1 MSIHREK
8 AATLLKKM
16 HLEEKVAQLV
26 SVWFEIHDEQTI
38 TVREAI
44 PTYNHLPNPMEAA
57 LEFGVG
63 QLTRPYGTIAN
74 DPQKQVKVI
83 NKIQRHLVENTRLG
97 IPAMI
102 HEECLSGVMSVGATA
117 FPCSLNYGS
126 AWDTELMKKIGMA
139 IGDELRSMGVHQ
151 GLSPVLDVSRDARWG
166 RLEETFGEDPYLIGE
181 MAIAYI
187 NGLQGKNRQPLATL
201 KHFIGHSGSEGGR
214 NHAPLHSG
222 MNELLNTYGLPFEK
236 VLKHTAVGGVMPAY
250 HDIDGIPCTSNVELV
265 VDLLKKEWGFDG
277 LIVADYEAIAQL
289 EKDHHVA
296 KDPAEAAALALKAGM
311 DIELPGFTVFK
322 KGLIAAFER
331 KLITMDEIDRAV
343 MTVLAEKYRQGIFDN
358 PYIDEEGLE
367 LSSDEH
373 HALAVEIAQKSL
385 VLLKNEELLPLQRG
399 KKIALIGPLGNH
411 PYAMYGGYTAP
422 VHLQGSAKWEET
434 VPKRSKTIKEALEA
448 YAEVEFQ
455 PGCVIFESSIERSI
469 FFPGEVE
476 QQDGP
481 LAKVPSTDTSRIID
495 AVKTAQNADVVVL
508 VVGDLVGLFQQGTT
522 GEGSDANTLK
532 LPGVQEELLEAIL
545 ATGKPTVVLLVS
557 GRPYT
562 VNSAVKRAGAL
573 VAAWLPGQGG
583 GEAIAQTLF
592 GEKNFSGKTT
602 LSFPFSAGAMPYTY
616 NHSKKSGGLPRQSAF
631 GARYPFGFGLSYTSF
646 TYPAAKLKT
655 DTVDLDGEVE
665 VLVTVKNTGAVDG
678 EEVVQLYIHDR
689 HASLVRPVKELKGFA
704 RVPLKAGE
712 EKTVTFTFK
721 TDLLSFYKNGKRIL
735 EGGEFDLFIGSSSR
749 DIHHS
754 FLLKVKDGVRILD
767 FNSWNDRSHVMIT

>member
-1 MSIHREK
+1 M
-8 AATLLKKM
+8 
-16 HLEEKVAQLV
+16 
-26 SVWFEIHDEQTI
+26 
-38 TVREAI
+38 
-44 PTYNHLPNPMEAA
+44 
-57 LEFGVG
+57 
-63 QLTRPYGTIAN
+63 
-74 DPQKQVKVI
+74 
-83 NKIQRHLVENTRLG
+83 
-97 IPAMI
+97 
-102 HEECLSGVMSVGATA
+102 
-117 FPCSLNYGS
+117 
-126 AWDTELMKKIGMA
+126 
-139 IGDELRSMGVHQ
+139 
-151 GLSPVLDVSRDARWG
+151 
-166 RLEETFGEDPYLIGE
+166 
-181 MAIAYI
+181 
-187 NGLQGKNRQPLATL
+187 
-201 KHFIGHSGSEGGR
+201 
-214 NHAPLHSG
+214 
-222 MNELLNTYGLPFEK
+222 
-236 VLKHTAVGGVMPAY
+236 
-250 HDIDGIPCTSNVELV
+250 
-265 VDLLKKEWGFDG
+265 
-277 LIVADYEAIAQL
+277 
-289 EKDHHVA
+289 
-296 KDPAEAAALALKAGM
+296 
-311 DIELPGFTVFK
+311 
-322 KGLIAAFER
+322 
-331 KLITMDEIDRAV
+331 
-343 MTVLAEKYRQGIFDN
+343 
-358 PYIDEEGLE
+358 
-367 LSSDEH
+367 
-373 HALAVEIAQKSL
+373 EIAQKSL

-665 VLVTVKNTGAVDG
+665 VLVTVKNTGTIDG